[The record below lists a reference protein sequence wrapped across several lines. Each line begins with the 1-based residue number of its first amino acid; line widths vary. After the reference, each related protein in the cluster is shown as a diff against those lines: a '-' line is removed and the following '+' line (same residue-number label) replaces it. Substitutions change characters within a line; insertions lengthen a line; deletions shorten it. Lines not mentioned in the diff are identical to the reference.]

1 MNVKVEVKK
10 EILLWAW
17 FRAGCDEGIFS
28 QIENWLS
35 GQKKPT
41 IKQLADFSR
50 KVHLPFGYFFLDEP
64 LEERVPIPYFRTEGK
79 DKISLNVRDTIKLL
93 QNRQEWL
100 REYLKKSEY
109 KPLNFVGKFRD
120 TNDHKKIVEDIR
132 KTLELPENWA
142 SEFKSWRET
151 LEGLCSRIEE
161 LDILVVFNSIVG
173 NNPHRHI
180 EVEECRGF
188 ILVDEY
194 APFMFINNKDAKSAQ
209 LFTIVHE
216 LAHIWIAQSAG
227 FDLRNLLPAD
237 DPKEKFCDK
246 VTAEFLVPEK
256 LFNKKWNEFK
266 DFEKLSKFFK
276 VSQIVI
282 ARRAL
287 DLGKITKSE
296 FFDFYNLYREQ
307 EYAQRKQTGGSSF
320 YSTQKKR
327 LSLRFVKFVYQAVKE
342 GKLLYRDAYD
352 LTGLK
357 GKSYQKF
364 MESCLL

>member
-1 MNVKVEVKK
+1 MSVKVEVKK
-10 EILLWAW
+10 EILLWSLS
-17 FRAGCDEGIFS
+17 RAEYDESIFPKVKS
-28 QIENWLS
+28 WLS
-35 GQKKPT
+35 GEKEPT

-50 KVHLPFGYFFLDEP
+50 KVHLPFGYFFLDKP
-64 LEERVPIPYFRTEGK
+64 LEERIPIPYFQTEGK
-79 DKISLNVRDTIKLL
+79 DKISLNVLDTIKLL

-100 REYLKKSEY
+100 REYLKESEY
-109 KPLNFVGKFRD
+109 KSLNFVGKFRG
-120 TNDHKKIVEDIR
+120 TNNHKKIVEDIR
-132 KTLELPENWA
+132 KILELPENWA
-142 SEFKSWRET
+142 SEFKSWREI
-151 LEGLCSRIEE
+151 LESLCSRIEE
-161 LDILVVFNSIVG
+161 LGILVVFNSIVG

-188 ILVDEY
+188 VLVDEY

-237 DPKEKFCDK
+237 DLKEKLCDK
-246 VTAEFLVPEK
+246 VAAEFLVPEK
-256 LFNKKWNEFK
+256 LFTEKWSEFE
-266 DFEKLSKFFK
+266 DFERLSKFFK

-287 DLGKITKSE
+287 DLGKITKGE

-307 EYAQRKQTGGSSF
+307 EYTQRKQTEGGNF
-320 YSTQKKR
+320 YFTQKKR
-327 LSLRFVKFVYQAVKE
+327 LGLRFVKFVHQAVKE

-352 LTGLK
+352 LIGLR

-364 MESCLL
+364 MEYFLL